1 MRSVLS
7 LSPGEVGAWRSHFQ
21 RFPWDSTDR
30 LLAQLIALQCAEP
43 KPTDSDLRPW
53 AYTDLQAEA
62 RRRQTDE
69 REERAQ
75 RALAKLGGGLNWW
88 QGEG

>member
-1 MRSVLS
+1 MRAVLS
-7 LSPGEVGAWRSHFQ
+7 LSPGEVGAWRAHFR

-30 LLAQLIALQCAEP
+30 LLAQLIALQCVEP

-53 AYTDLQAEA
+53 AYTDLQVEA
-62 RRRQTDE
+62 RRRQTADE
-69 REERAQ
+69 REERAH

-88 QGEG
+88 QE